1 MPEDV
6 TVGGMA
12 DTPGLAQDALLSLLF
27 PVWQITIGACVLL
40 AVVLS
45 VRRLARR
52 GPSRM
57 TTALLVTGGA
67 VVCLVALGI
76 LLQDG

>member
-1 MPEDV
+1 
-6 TVGGMA
+6 MA

-27 PVWQITIGACVLL
+27 PVWQIAIGVCVLL

-45 VRRLARR
+45 VRTLARR

-57 TTALLVTGGA
+57 TTALLITGGA

-76 LLQDG
+76 LLQGG